1 LQELLQQTDDDFIE
15 LQRRI
20 LAQQFRCVPS
30 QINYVLTTRFTVD
43 KGYLVESRRG
53 EGGYIRIQQLSLL
66 ENRQNL
72 LEQIGESIGK
82 KEGDFILQSLLAAEL
97 LKAREYKIVKLMLQ
111 EMEKSINIEQQNLLR
126 ANLLKGMILALT

>member
-1 LQELLQQTDDDFIE
+1 MQELLQQTDDDFIE